1 MTIGSWF
8 LGVDCCS
15 VVGVAHVLG
24 SCWLLPAS
32 ICKKHRSPLFFR
44 HVHVDLVVGVAGAG
58 AVAVLVLVVVVVV
71 ACVALAVAVVLH
83 LVLLLVACWWLIA
96 VCCFLLGLVVGVW
109 VVDLLLLL

>member
-1 MTIGSWF
+1 MAIGSWF

-15 VVGVAHVLG
+15 VVGVAHVLD

-32 ICKKHRSPLFFR
+32 MCKKHMSPLFFR
-44 HVHVDLVVGVAGAG
+44 HVHVALVVGVAGVAG
-58 AVAVLVLVVVVVV
+58 VAVLVLVVVV
-71 ACVALAVAVVLH
+71 ARVAVVVADVWQ

-109 VVDLLLLL
+109 AVDLLLL